1 MKKRVLPFLLLALF
15 SAISCNNEH
24 DIPNTENCNSVRFN
38 AKVGKSTRAT
48 DIQFETGDEISIYAS
63 YTDSEE
69 VGTYA
74 QNVRYRF
81 EDNIFI
87 TNDNLS
93 YPKSGDDLQFNAVY
107 PYREYIVPEFQ
118 FAVKKDQRTHSG
130 YTESDLMTASA
141 IGNKNGTVDLTFSHR
156 LSKVV
161 INIFSDNMPAGEQ
174 ELTVKDVRYIADVNL
189 LNNTCYADND
199 SLCNIIASSNGTNSF
214 KVLLPP
220 QAISQDTVF
229 AEIRIGDK
237 VYEWTADK
245 NVTLNPGVEYT
256 YNINIDEANLLSE
269 WIPIGKA
276 IYTEDLV
283 TTFFDVENVTYE
295 VEAEQ
300 STKNPYIIRIIDP
313 YGAAYPHNQDGD
325 YDTTTKHY
333 MVFNC
338 EDPEGI
344 YIEDFHYS
352 GMNWG
357 YGEFIMGSLAYYYM
371 ANNSATF
378 EEIKASGYCGTLDE
392 NLCITFPAKSLI
404 ISMTEYNE
412 GGFYHSN
419 INAAFRLD
427 LSTTTLAE

>member
-24 DIPNTENCNSVRFN
+24 DIPGTENCNSVRFN

-63 YTDSEE
+63 YTESEE

-107 PYREYIVPEFQ
+107 PYREYTVPEFQ
-118 FAVKKDQRTHSG
+118 FAVKKDQRTHSS

-141 IGNKNGTVDLTFSHR
+141 IGNKNGTVDLTFNHR

-161 INIFSDNMPAGEQ
+161 INISSGNMPAGEQ
-174 ELTVKDVRYIADVNL
+174 ELTVKNVRYIADVNL
-189 LNNTCYADND
+189 ISNTCYADND

-220 QAISQDTVF
+220 QAISQGTVF
-229 AEIRIGDK
+229 AEIRIGNK

-256 YNINIDEANLLSE
+256 YNINIDEANLLSD
-269 WIPIGKA
+269 WIPIGKTRVL
-276 IYTEDLV
+276 Y
-283 TTFFDVENVTYE
+283 
-295 VEAEQ
+295 
-300 STKNPYIIRIIDP
+300 R
-313 YGAAYPHNQDGD
+313 
-325 YDTTTKHY
+325 
-333 MVFNC
+333 
-338 EDPEGI
+338 
-344 YIEDFHYS
+344 
-352 GMNWG
+352 NW
-357 YGEFIMGSLAYYYM
+357 ARRV
-371 ANNSATF
+371 ARR
-378 EEIKASGYCGTLDE
+378 K
-392 NLCITFPAKSLI
+392 
-404 ISMTEYNE
+404 
-412 GGFYHSN
+412 
-419 INAAFRLD
+419 
-427 LSTTTLAE
+427 